1 MILRLSAEMDITFV
15 NITKEMIE
23 KEAMRTSTH
32 WQQWDKNS
40 PSSWQKSKVT
50 EVHTGSSRNG

>member
-1 MILRLSAEMDITFV
+1 MILRLSAEIDMTFV

-40 PSSWQKSKVT
+40 PNSWQKSKVT
-50 EVHTGSSRNG
+50 EVHTG